1 MLMTTTG
8 SADWQALK
16 AAIDGT
22 LVLADSPEYERVR
35 KPRMVRFQEL
45 RPQAIVL
52 CASADDVAATIAF
65 ARRHGLEK
73 AIRSGG
79 HSVAGRSSTE
89 GLVID
94 VSPMGEM
101 SLAGGVATVGAGV
114 RLGALEDVMAP
125 SGRTIPSGS
134 SHTVGIAGLT
144 LGGGLGILGR
154 THGLTSDH
162 LLRARVVLGDGR
174 VVDCDEHHDSDL
186 FWALRGAG
194 GGNFGVVTSFVFRMV
209 PVAETTV
216 FHLVWASR
224 HAVDLIAAWQ
234 AWAPDAPDA
243 LDATLRLNLRANR
256 EEPLI
261 CDVFGAVVAPDV
273 DAAEFLDDLV
283 ARANAEP
290 ASETFNRLPYHEAK
304 RFLDDLPPID
314 AASSGAPA
322 ISEHLFTK
330 SEFFRRALPVETIT
344 VLVQNLLEGFTGH
357 GSREIAFLPWGGAY
371 NRVAADATAFAHRNE
386 RFLVQHLASIDATA
400 ARANADR
407 SARTWVQSS
416 WALLH
421 PWGSGGVYPNFP
433 DPELDDPRAYYGAN
447 YGRLKRIK
455 TTYDPYGVFL
465 FN

>member
-1 MLMTTTG
+1 MTTTG

-52 CASADDVAATIAF
+52 CASADDVAVTIAF

-101 SLAGGVATVGAGV
+101 SLTGGVATVGAGV
-114 RLGALEDVMAP
+114 RLGALEDAMAP

-162 LLRARVVLGDGR
+162 LLGARVVLADGR

-186 FWALRGAG
+186 FWALRGA
-194 GGNFGVVTSFVFRMV
+194 
-209 PVAETTV
+209 AETSG
-216 FHLVWASR
+216 W
-224 HAVDLIAAWQ
+224 
-234 AWAPDAPDA
+234 
-243 LDATLRLNLRANR
+243 LR
-256 EEPLI
+256 P
-261 CDVFGAVVAPDV
+261 
-273 DAAEFLDDLV
+273 
-283 ARANAEP
+283 
-290 ASETFNRLPYHEAK
+290 S
-304 RFLDDLPPID
+304 
-314 AASSGAPA
+314 SSGW
-322 ISEHLFTK
+322 
-330 SEFFRRALPVETIT
+330 FRSRRRPSSTSS
-344 VLVQNLLEGFTGH
+344 GH
-357 GSREIAFLPWGGAY
+357 RG
-371 NRVAADATAFAHRNE
+371 T
-386 RFLVQHLASIDATA
+386 
-400 ARANADR
+400 
-407 SARTWVQSS
+407 
-416 WALLH
+416 
-421 PWGSGGVYPNFP
+421 
-433 DPELDDPRAYYGAN
+433 
-447 YGRLKRIK
+447 RL
-455 TTYDPYGVFL
+455 T
-465 FN
+465 